1 MTKLRLGT
9 IMLALGL
16 AVGSGTTMVLRP
28 AAVAFAQQSMGSM
41 KSKSA
46 GDMEMNAA
54 MSRMMQKMGAMKLTG
69 VQDRDFM
76 MMMTAHHQS
85 AVDMAKVELR
95 RGTHPELKSLARD
108 IIKSQTKEI
117 LQMRSWL
124 KTWYSQRS

>member
-1 MTKLRLGT
+1 MTRIRLGT